1 MGKLVRF
8 GVSMD
13 EDLLKKFD
21 HTIKARK
28 YESRSKALIDLV
40 HETLK
45 ETHISPEK
53 KIVGTITF
61 VFDHHKR
68 ELSSKLT
75 DVQHHY
81 HELIVSSQHVH
92 LNHHDCLEI
101 IVLRGRYQEA
111 KDLAD
116 KIRALKGVEYANLN
130 VAVAG

>member
-21 HTIKARK
+21 KTIESRK
-28 YESRSKALIDLV
+28 YDSRSKALIDLIQ
-40 HETLK
+40 ETLK
-45 ETHISPEK
+45 ETHIASDK
-53 KIVGTITF
+53 DIVGTITF
-61 VFDHHKR
+61 VFDHHRR

-75 DVQHHY
+75 DIQHRY

-101 IVLRGRYQEA
+101 VVLRGRFGVA
-111 KDLAD
+111 KELAD
-116 KIRALKGVEYANLN
+116 KIKATKGVEYASLN
-130 VAVAG
+130 VASIK

>member
-21 HTIKARK
+21 KTIESRK
-28 YESRSKALIDLV
+28 YDSRSKALIDLIQ
-40 HETLK
+40 ETLK
-45 ETHISPEK
+45 ETHIASDKE
-53 KIVGTITF
+53 IVGTITF
-61 VFDHHKR
+61 VFDHHRR

-75 DVQHHY
+75 DIQHSY

-101 IVLRGRYQEA
+101 VVLRGRFGVA
-111 KDLAD
+111 KELAD
-116 KIRALKGVEYANLN
+116 KIKATKGVEYASLN
-130 VAVAG
+130 VASIK

>member
-1 MGKLVRF
+1 MSKLVRF

-13 EDLLKKFD
+13 EELLKKFD
-21 HTIKARK
+21 QTIKARK
-28 YESRSKALIDLV
+28 YDSRSKALIDLV

-45 ETHISPEK
+45 ETHIALDK

-61 VFDHHKR
+61 VFDHHRR

-75 DVQHHY
+75 DIQHHY

-101 IVLRGRYQEA
+101 VVLKGRYQEA

-116 KIRALKGVEYANLN
+116 KIKATKGVEYASLN
-130 VAVAG
+130 VAVVG